1 MNFSFHFVNTNW
13 QRNWSKSPIVDTL
26 IDIIGLFVCTKSY
39 VRGEN
44 KIFLCMR
51 FRQGWVG
58 KKRPEKS
65 LFSYFHRMCIFIAF
79 FVRVFHSAFTIGVRR
94 SDFRRKSCIF
104 SLSFFLANQ
113 HQFASASSSVRRCV
127 SHCVLFLISIF
138 RRQASH
144 RHSRAHRKA
153 IASRLSIDLSKN
165 RMRYAVRLRCF
176 WKDDD
181 NWDLLRREKH

>member
-26 IDIIGLFVCTKSY
+26 IDIIGLFVCTKSS

-79 FVRVFHSAFTIGVRR
+79 FVRVLHSDFTIGVRR

-104 SLSFFLANQ
+104 SLSHSFWQININL
-113 HQFASASSSVRRCV
+113 
-127 SHCVLFLISIF
+127 
-138 RRQASH
+138 RQ
-144 RHSRAHRKA
+144 RAHPFVA
-153 IASRLSIDLSKN
+153 VSRIVFCSSFRFFVDKRHTVTQTFTCTQKSDCISTLDRSQ
-165 RMRYAVRLRCF
+165 
-176 WKDDD
+176 
-181 NWDLLRREKH
+181 